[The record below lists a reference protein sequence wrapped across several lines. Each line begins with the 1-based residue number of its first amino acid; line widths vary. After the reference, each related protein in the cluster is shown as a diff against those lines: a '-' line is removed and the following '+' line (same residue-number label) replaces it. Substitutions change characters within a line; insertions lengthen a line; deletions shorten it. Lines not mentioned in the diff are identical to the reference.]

1 MPIDQLLVFLT
12 VTLLVSASPGP
23 VMLSTMANGGMYGV
37 RHAAW
42 GMAGA
47 TLGNLILITL
57 SFIGMALVLK
67 SSNTLFVALQWAG
80 AAYLVWLGIKM
91 AQQPVAMEQTSGKA
105 ARARALPLFAK
116 SVGIALSNP
125 KGLIY
130 FGALFPQ
137 FISPDYALF
146 NQLALMVTIFVCI
159 DLVWMLIYARGG
171 SFVVSW
177 LRSPQQRR
185 GFNRVAGSA
194 LIGAG
199 VLMALL

>member
-67 SSNTLFVALQWAG
+67 SSNSLFVALQWAG

-91 AQQPVAMEQTSGKA
+91 ALQPVVMEQTSGKA
-105 ARARALPLFAK
+105 ARTRALSLFAK

-146 NQLALMVTIFVCI
+146 KQLTLMVTIFVCI

-171 SFVVSW
+171 SLVVSW

-185 GFNRVAGSA
+185 SFNRVAGSA